1 MKLPDGCADAD
12 MSVAEYVARAMLME
26 EIKHTKRDFEKTWA
40 EESHAW
46 IANAES
52 AIATLQNLGF
62 LPDEWST

>member
-12 MSVAEYVARAMLME
+12 MSVAEYVARAMLTE
-26 EIKHTKRDFEKTWA
+26 EIKHTRRDFEKTWA

-52 AIATLQNLGF
+52 AIETLDRLGF
-62 LPDEWST
+62 LIVQPTT